1 MKEDL
6 IKLRELITKIITEN
20 NLDSIDIN
28 NFRGR
33 IELHSRSEYVGIIRI
48 RTGIEIEITLSN
60 ENMTLTS
67 SLDEMIRFLGENEE

>member
-28 NFRGR
+28 NFRGG
-33 IELHSRSEYVGIIRI
+33 IELHSRSEYVGIIPI

>member
-28 NFRGR
+28 NFRGG